1 MAKIKRQFMAHYID
15 ASLTSTATYTR
26 LGKDLEEYNVEM
38 NAEVNSTQNILGE
51 TSKTISSYEAQASVE
66 PFYADQDDPMF
77 PKLQKIIDDRLV
89 LDDLKTTVLDV
100 HLWEEDEETPGT
112 FVAYRE
118 DALIEIASY
127 GGDSTGYQIS
137 FNVHNI
143 GGRVKGTFVA
153 ATKTFTQ
160 DA

>member
-1 MAKIKRQFMAHYID
+1 MAKIERKYLAHMID
-15 ASLTSTATYTR
+15 SSLTSTPAYTR

-51 TSKTISSYEAQASVE
+51 TSKTISSYEAQSSVE
-66 PFYADQDDPMF
+66 PFYADTTDLMY
-77 PKLQKIIDDRLV
+77 PKLQKMIDERLV
-89 LDDLKTTVLDV
+89 LDDLKTTVLEV

-127 GGDSTGYQIS
+127 GGDNTGYQIS
-137 FNVHNI
+137 FNIHLI
-143 GGRVKGTFVA
+143 GGRVKGTYVT
-153 ATKTFTQ
+153 ATKEFTP
-160 DA
+160 DV